1 MPPLDHIKH
10 SMAHI
15 LIVED
20 EDAVAV
26 LASRKVAKAGHTSE
40 IAFNGREAL
49 DLLEAAHAAGTSF
62 DLALVD
68 LMMPIMDGPTFT
80 QTIRQ
85 DARFNRIP
93 VLGLTAVHDG
103 ESRLMASGANK
114 VLLKPYTYPDLV
126 SGIDEVLL
134 EGA

>member
-1 MPPLDHIKH
+1 
-10 SMAHI
+10 MAHI

-20 EDAVAV
+20 EDAVAL

-40 IAFNGREAL
+40 IAFNGREGLELLHSAL
-49 DLLEAAHAAGTSF
+49 EQGQPF

-68 LMMPIMDGPTFT
+68 LMMPVMDGPAFT
-80 QTIRQ
+80 LALRQ
-85 DARFNRIP
+85 DPRFKRVP

-103 ESRLMASGANK
+103 EARLMASGANK